1 MYIKTIQC
9 AYIFVLCT
17 LFIKFVHNQL
27 CNAQKDLTMAMHDPA
42 IPYNILP
49 ELPPKIDLETKR
61 IMRNLADTRAAL
73 AEMKGM
79 AY

>member
-1 MYIKTIQC
+1 
-9 AYIFVLCT
+9 
-17 LFIKFVHNQL
+17 
-27 CNAQKDLTMAMHDPA
+27 MAMHDPA